1 MHAGAAIGHYHAD
14 RRSPTEA
21 KEKPN
26 VSSRIVRNSVVLV
39 VLAVFGL
46 AVLWTFMVEGN
57 PTPAYTYSQLLA
69 DAKDGKVTSVTQ
81 DGTKLSVKLNGEDQP
96 KSVTVASPDLNYR
109 AEVCQAAGSSGPADC
124 GGINYSFVE
133 ASAAGQWLGLL
144 VTALLPVLLIGAF
157 IFFMMRQAQGT
168 NNQAMSFGKSRARM
182 FLGNKTV
189 VTFNDVAGVDEA
201 KQELTEVVEF
211 LKYPEKFN
219 SLGARIPRGVLL
231 VGPPG
236 TGKTLL
242 ARAVAGEAGVPFFSI
257 SGSEFVEMFVGVGA
271 SRVRDLFEQAKR
283 NSPCIVFVDEIDAV
297 GRQRGAGLGGSHDE
311 REQTLNQI
319 LVEMDGFDTNT
330 NVIVVAATNRPDVL
344 DPALLRPGR
353 FDRQVVLDRPDIKG
367 RREILNVHIKGKPL
381 DKTVDL
387 EALARRSPGF
397 SGADLANLVN
407 EAAILAA
414 RRNKKS
420 VGNSEFNEAVDRVIA
435 GPERRSRIISEEEKE
450 IIAYHEGGHAVVQR
464 VLPKCD
470 PVTKVT
476 IVSRGMALGYT
487 MSLPSEDRYLHS
499 KTEFEDKIA
508 GMLAGNVAETLV
520 FGDTTTGSSN
530 DIEKATALARA
541 MVTQYGMSEKL
552 GPLAFG
558 KKEEMVFLGR
568 EISEQRNYS
577 DEIAS
582 QIDSEVRLIIENAF
596 ERAKEA
602 LTSHREVLDNLA
614 ALLVEKETIESDEFE
629 ALFAGHPPR
638 TGTGPTPRR
647 IRDEAEEEAEP
658 ATDVV
663 TDGDGVKPRRRGP
676 APQPA

>member
-1 MHAGAAIGHYHAD
+1 
-14 RRSPTEA
+14 
-21 KEKPN
+21 
-26 VSSRIVRNSVVLV
+26 
-39 VLAVFGL
+39 
-46 AVLWTFMVEGN
+46 
-57 PTPAYTYSQLLA
+57 
-69 DAKDGKVTSVTQ
+69 
-81 DGTKLSVKLNGEDQP
+81 
-96 KSVTVASPDLNYR
+96 
-109 AEVCQAAGSSGPADC
+109 
-124 GGINYSFVE
+124 
-133 ASAAGQWLGLL
+133 
-144 VTALLPVLLIGAF
+144 
-157 IFFMMRQAQGT
+157 
-168 NNQAMSFGKSRARM
+168 MSFGKSRARM

-387 EALARRSPGF
+387 DELARRTPGF

-414 RRNKKS
+414 RHNKKS
-420 VGNSEFNEAVDRVIA
+420 VAPSDFNEAIDRVVA
-435 GPERRSRIISEEEKE
+435 GPERRSRLITPEEKT

-470 PVTKVT
+470 PVSKVT

-499 KTEFEDKIA
+499 KSEFEDKLA
-508 GMLAGNVAETLV
+508 GMLGGHVAEEIV
-520 FGDTTTGSSN
+520 FGDTTTGASN
-530 DIEKATALARA
+530 DIEKATGLARA
-541 MVTQYGMSEKL
+541 MVTQYGMSENL
-552 GPLAFG
+552 GPLTFG
-558 KKEEMVFLGR
+558 KKDEMIFLGR

-577 DEIAS
+577 DEVAAK
-582 QIDSEVRLIIENAF
+582 IDAEVREIIDRAYL
-596 ERAKEA
+596 RAKEA
-602 LTSHREVLDNLA
+602 LTSQREVLDRLA
-614 ALLVEKETIESDEFE
+614 ALLIEKETIESEEFE
-629 ALFAGHPPR
+629 SLFAGVLPPR
-638 TGTGPTPRR
+638 GTSGPTPRR
-647 IRDEAEEEAEP
+647 VGEVEAGTQLPTPEP
-658 ATDVV
+658 P
-663 TDGDGVKPRRRGP
+663 KRRRKP

>member
-1 MHAGAAIGHYHAD
+1 
-14 RRSPTEA
+14 
-21 KEKPN
+21 
-26 VSSRIVRNSVVLV
+26 VLV

-46 AVLWTFMVEGN
+46 ALLWTYFVDNTPTN
-57 PTPAYTYSQLLA
+57 PYTYSQLLQ
-69 DAKDGKVTSVTQ
+69 DAAKKVSNGQPVVASVTQ
-81 DGTKLSVKLNGEDQP
+81 NDTKLSVVLRGNDGQP
-96 KSVTVASPDLNYR
+96 NTKDPQTVIVPAIGNVDVQQD
-109 AEVCQAAGSSGPADC
+109 VCVAAGYTGKTPACATAINFSAVQDSG
-124 GGINYSFVE
+124 
-133 ASAAGQWLGLL
+133 AGQLITTLL
-144 VTALLPVLLIGAF
+144 ISLLPVLLIVGVF
-157 IFFMMRQAQGT
+157 FFMMRQAQGT

-201 KQELTEVVEF
+201 KQELSEVVEF

-353 FDRQVVLDRPDIKG
+353 FDRQVVLDRPDIRG

-381 DKTVDL
+381 DKSVDL
-387 EALARRSPGF
+387 DELARRSPGF
-397 SGADLANLVN
+397 SGADIANLVN

-420 VGNSEFNEAVDRVIA
+420 VTMGEFSEALDRVVA
-435 GPERRSRIISEEEKE
+435 GPERRSRIITEEEKE
-450 IIAYHEGGHAVVQR
+450 VIAYHEGGHAVVQR

-470 PVTKVT
+470 AVSKVT

-499 KTEFEDKIA
+499 KSEFEDKIA
-508 GMLAGNVAETLV
+508 GMLGGHVAEQIV
-520 FGDTTTGSSN
+520 FGDTTTGASN
-530 DIEKATALARA
+530 DIEKATNLARA

-552 GPLAFG
+552 GPLTFG
-558 KKEEMVFLGR
+558 KKEEMIFLGR

-577 DEIAS
+577 DEVAAK
-582 QIDSEVRLIIENAF
+582 IDAEVREIIDRAYD
-596 ERAKEA
+596 RAKEA
-602 LTSHREVLDNLA
+602 LTAQREVLDRLA
-614 ALLVEKETIESDEFE
+614 ALLVEKETIESEEFE
-629 ALFAGHPPR
+629 SLFAGILPPR
-638 TGTGPTPRR
+638 GASPTPRR
-647 IRDEAEEEAEP
+647 VIPAAPGGEAPAPEGEAP
-658 ATDVV
+658 DA
-663 TDGDGVKPRRRGP
+663 GDGHRRRRGP

>member
-1 MHAGAAIGHYHAD
+1 M
-14 RRSPTEA
+14 T
-21 KEKPN
+21 
-26 VSSRIVRNSVVLV
+26 SRIVRNSVVLV

-46 AVLWTFMVEGN
+46 AVLLTFTGDNDEATDYPYGQLIEDARAGRVSEVVQEGQRVTATVEGTERTTIV
-57 PTPAYTYSQLLA
+57 PGEL
-69 DAKDGKVTSVTQ
+69 TSVY
-81 DGTKLSVKLNGEDQP
+81 EDLGC
-96 KSVTVASPDLNYR
+96 ASGNS
-109 AEVCQAAGSSGPADC
+109 GSFSCENFSASEP
-124 GGINYSFVE
+124 
-133 ASAAGQWLGLL
+133 SAAGGILTLII
-144 VTALLPVLLIGAF
+144 TALLPVLLIGGF

-353 FDRQVVLDRPDIKG
+353 FDRTVILDRPDIKG
-367 RREILNVHIKGKPL
+367 RHQILQVHIKGKPL
-381 DKTVDL
+381 DKTVDI
-387 EALARRSPGF
+387 EAIARRSPGF

-420 VGNSEFNEAVDRVIA
+420 VGNDEFNEAIDRVVA

-450 IIAYHEGGHAVVQR
+450 IIAFHEGGHAVVQR

-487 MSLPSEDRYLHS
+487 MSLPQEDRYLHS

-508 GMLAGNVAETLV
+508 GMLGGNVAETLV

-530 DIEKATALARA
+530 DIEKATGLARA

-577 DEIAS
+577 DEVAAK
-582 QIDSEVRLIIENAF
+582 IDSEVRAIIDNGF
-596 ERAKEA
+596 NRAKEA
-602 LTSHREVLDNLA
+602 LTTHRAVLDRLA
-614 ALLVEKETIESDEFE
+614 ALLIEKETIESEEFE
-629 ALFAGHPPR
+629 SLFEGVLPPR
-638 TGTGPTPRR
+638 SGGPTPKKTG
-647 IRDEAEEEAEP
+647 AVP
-658 ATDVV
+658 ATESTE
-663 TDGDGVKPRRRGP
+663 TDIEPEVDEGGGKRRRPGP

>member
-1 MHAGAAIGHYHAD
+1 
-14 RRSPTEA
+14 
-21 KEKPN
+21 
-26 VSSRIVRNSVVLV
+26 
-39 VLAVFGL
+39 
-46 AVLWTFMVEGN
+46 
-57 PTPAYTYSQLLA
+57 
-69 DAKDGKVTSVTQ
+69 
-81 DGTKLSVKLNGEDQP
+81 
-96 KSVTVASPDLNYR
+96 
-109 AEVCQAAGSSGPADC
+109 
-124 GGINYSFVE
+124 
-133 ASAAGQWLGLL
+133 
-144 VTALLPVLLIGAF
+144 
-157 IFFMMRQAQGT
+157 
-168 NNQAMSFGKSRARM
+168 
-182 FLGNKTV
+182 
-189 VTFNDVAGVDEA
+189 
-201 KQELTEVVEF
+201 
-211 LKYPEKFN
+211 
-219 SLGARIPRGVLL
+219 VLL
-231 VGPPG
+231 VGPPV

-367 RREILNVHIKGKPL
+367 RREILSVHIKGKPL
-381 DKTVDL
+381 DKTVDI
-387 EALARRSPGF
+387 EAIARRSPGF

-420 VGNSEFNEAVDRVIA
+420 IGASEFNEAIDRVIA

-487 MSLPSEDRYLHS
+487 MSLPQEDRYLHS
-499 KTEFEDKIA
+499 KTEFQDKIA
-508 GMLAGNVAETLV
+508 GMLGGNVAETIV

-530 DIEKATALARA
+530 DIEKATSLARA
-541 MVTQYGMSEKL
+541 MVTQYGMSESL

-577 DEIAS
+577 DEVAAK
-582 QIDSEVRLIIENAF
+582 IDAEVRAIIDHGF
-596 ERAKEA
+596 ERAKAA
-602 LTSHREVLDNLA
+602 LLKHRDVLDRLA
-614 ALLVEKETIESDEFE
+614 SLLVEKETIEHDEFE
-629 ALFAGHPPR
+629 SLFEGILPPR
-638 TGTGPTPRR
+638 SGGPTPKR
-647 IRDEAEEEAEP
+647 IDTEATDDVPADVEAEP
-658 ATDVV
+658 SES
-663 TDGDGVKPRRRGP
+663 GRKPRPGP

>member
-1 MHAGAAIGHYHAD
+1 L
-14 RRSPTEA
+14 
-21 KEKPN
+21 
-26 VSSRIVRNSVVLV
+26 SSRLVRNSVLLV

-46 AVLWTFMVEGN
+46 ALLWTYMIDG
-57 PTPAYTYSQLLA
+57 TPETAYGYGQVLD
-69 DAKDGKVTSVTQ
+69 DARAGKVKEITKDGDRLIVLLKDDS
-81 DGTKLSVKLNGEDQP
+81 EP
-96 KSVTVASPDLNYR
+96 KTAVIPSELTDVYANLGCT
-109 AEVCQAAGSSGPADC
+109 
-124 GGINYSFVE
+124 GGGDPGQFECTTFTAVE
-133 ASAAGQWLGLL
+133 PSAAGQWVGLL
-144 VTALLPVLLIGAF
+144 ITALLPVLLIGAF

-387 EALARRSPGF
+387 DALARRSPGF

-420 VGNSEFNEAVDRVIA
+420 IGNSEFNEAIDRVVA
-435 GPERRSRIISEEEKE
+435 GPERRSRIITEDEKQV
-450 IIAYHEGGHAVVQR
+450 IAYHEGGHAVVQR

-508 GMLAGNVAETLV
+508 GMLGGHVAEDLV
-520 FGDTTTGSSN
+520 FGDTTTGASN
-530 DIEKATALARA
+530 DIEKATSLARA

-552 GPLAFG
+552 GPLTFG
-558 KKEEMVFLGR
+558 KKEEMIFLGR

-577 DEIAS
+577 DEVAAK
-582 QIDSEVRLIIENAF
+582 IDAEVREIIDRAYD
-596 ERAKEA
+596 RAKEA
-602 LTSHREVLDNLA
+602 LTAQREVLDKLA
-614 ALLVEKETIESDEFE
+614 ALLVEKETIEHEEFE
-629 ALFAGHPPR
+629 SLFEGVLPPR
-638 TGTGPTPRR
+638 SATPAALRR
-647 IRDEAEEEAEP
+647 IDQPEEGEGVEGEAEP
-658 ATDVV
+658 AGEPPT
-663 TDGDGVKPRRRGP
+663 KRRRGP

>member
-1 MHAGAAIGHYHAD
+1 VPPGSQG
-14 RRSPTEA
+14 T
-21 KEKPN
+21 
-26 VSSRIVRNSVVLV
+26 
-39 VLAVFGL
+39 AVF
-46 AVLWTFMVEGN
+46 E
-57 PTPAYTYSQLLA
+57 QI
-69 DAKDGKVTSVTQ
+69 
-81 DGTKLSVKLNGEDQP
+81 
-96 KSVTVASPDLNYR
+96 
-109 AEVCQAAGSSGPADC
+109 CQAASLDGATCAQEIAFNP
-124 GGINYSFVE
+124 VE
-133 ASAAGQWLGLL
+133 PSAAGQWVGLL
-144 VTALLPVLLIGAF
+144 ITALLPVLLIGAF

-189 VTFNDVAGVDEA
+189 VTFQDVAGVDEA

-367 RREILNVHIKGKPL
+367 RKEILNVHIKGKPL
-381 DKTVDL
+381 DKTVDV
-387 EALARRSPGF
+387 EALAKRSPGF

-420 VGNSEFNEAVDRVIA
+420 IGMAEFNEAIDRVVA
-435 GPERRSRIISEEEKE
+435 GPERRSRIITEEEKE

-487 MSLPSEDRYLHS
+487 MSLPQEDRYLHS
-499 KTEFEDKIA
+499 KSEFEDKIA
-508 GMLAGNVAETLV
+508 GMLGGNVAETLV

-530 DIEKATALARA
+530 DIEKATNLARA

-577 DEIAS
+577 DEVAAK
-582 QIDSEVRLIIENAF
+582 IDAEVREIID
-596 ERAKEA
+596 RAYDRAREA
-602 LTSHREVLDNLA
+602 LTTHRDVLDRLA
-614 ALLVEKETIESDEFE
+614 ARLIEKETIEHEEFE
-629 ALFAGHPPR
+629 ALFEGVLPPR
-638 TGTGPTPRR
+638 TTGSTPRR
-647 IRDEAEEEAEP
+647 AAEPVDEGDVIPEAEGEGEE
-658 ATDVV
+658 
-663 TDGDGVKPRRRGP
+663 KPPKRRRGP

>member
-1 MHAGAAIGHYHAD
+1 L
-14 RRSPTEA
+14 T
-21 KEKPN
+21 
-26 VSSRIVRNSVVLV
+26 SRIVRNSVVLV

-46 AVLWTFMVEGN
+46 AVLWTFMSDPGQAEEYPYGE
-57 PTPAYTYSQLLA
+57 LIA
-69 DAKDGKVTSVTQ
+69 DAQAGKVSEITQ
-81 DGTKLSVKLNGEDQP
+81 DGLRVTAAVDGQGEKTAIVPSELTNVYADLGC
-96 KSVTVASPDLNYR
+96 VTG
-109 AEVCQAAGSSGPADC
+109 ESGEFDC
-124 GGINYSFVE
+124 SNFTAVE
-133 ASAAGQWLGLL
+133 ESAAGGILTLL
-144 VTALLPVLLIGAF
+144 ITALLPVLLIGGF

-367 RREILNVHIKGKPL
+367 RTEILNVHIKGKPL
-381 DKTVDL
+381 DKTVDI

-420 VGNSEFNEAVDRVIA
+420 IGMSEFNEAIDRVIA
-435 GPERRSRIISEEEKE
+435 GPERRSRIITEEEKE

-499 KTEFEDKIA
+499 KSEFEDKIA
-508 GMLAGNVAETLV
+508 GMLGGNVSETLV

-530 DIEKATALARA
+530 DIEKATNLARA
-541 MVTQYGMSEKL
+541 MVTQYGMSENL

-577 DEIAS
+577 DEVAAK
-582 QIDSEVRLIIENAF
+582 IDAEVRQIID
-596 ERAKEA
+596 RAYARATEA
-602 LTSHREVLDNLA
+602 LTQHRDVLDRLA
-614 ALLVEKETIESDEFE
+614 VLLVEKETIEHDEFE
-629 ALFAGHPPR
+629 ALFEGVLPPR
-638 TGTGPTPRR
+638 SGGPTPKK
-647 IRDEAEEEAEP
+647 IGAVAADEGIEAEDAEPEADEA
-658 ATDVV
+658 
-663 TDGDGVKPRRRGP
+663 GKRRRPGP

>member
-1 MHAGAAIGHYHAD
+1 MGDAD
-14 RRSPTEA
+14 TATEYGYGQLIDDA
-21 KEKPN
+21 RTGKIQTIEKED
-26 VSSRIVRNSVVLV
+26 SRLTV
-39 VLAVFGL
+39 
-46 AVLWTFMVEGN
+46 TF
-57 PTPAYTYSQLLA
+57 T
-69 DAKDGKVTSVTQ
+69 
-81 DGTKLSVKLNGEDQP
+81 DGTPDKTAVVPSELTNVFEDLGCSNGDPGEF
-96 KSVTVASPDLNYR
+96 
-109 AEVCQAAGSSGPADC
+109 DC
-124 GGINYSFVE
+124 TNFTATE
-133 ASAAGQWLGLL
+133 PSAAGGILTLL
-144 VTALLPVLLIGAF
+144 ITALLPVLLIGGF

-381 DKTVDL
+381 DKTVDI
-387 EALARRSPGF
+387 EAIARRSPGF

-420 VGNSEFNEAVDRVIA
+420 VGNDEFNEAIDRVIA
-435 GPERRSRIISEEEKE
+435 GPERRSRIITEEEKE

-464 VLPKCD
+464 ILPKCD

-487 MSLPSEDRYLHS
+487 MSLPQEDRYLHS
-499 KTEFEDKIA
+499 KSEFEDKIA
-508 GMLAGNVAETLV
+508 GMLGGNVAETIV

-530 DIEKATALARA
+530 DIEKATGLARA

-577 DEIAS
+577 DEVAAK
-582 QIDSEVRLIIENAF
+582 IDSEVREIIDNAF
-596 ERAKEA
+596 ARAKDA
-602 LTSHREVLDNLA
+602 LTTHRAVLDRLA
-614 ALLVEKETIESDEFE
+614 TLLVEKETIESEEFE
-629 ALFAGHPPR
+629 SLFEGVLPPR
-638 TGTGPTPRR
+638 SGGPTPKR
-647 IRDEAEEEAEP
+647 IGATVEPEGVEADVEPEA
-658 ATDVV
+658 DVA
-663 TDGDGVKPRRRGP
+663 GGKRRRPGP